1 MQLLREIACPRCS
14 SKNFSAKYESTYV
27 YSYKIEPPNSAEPKE
42 ENGLSFLFDNRE
54 QKGSKQYIECLECKA
69 QYPCE
74 FTMDS
79 KNIDFTILSK
89 AIRSNYVEKPEFFG

>member
-1 MQLLREIACPRCS
+1 MQLLREIACPKCL
-14 SKNFSAKYESTYV
+14 SKKFSVKYESTYV
-27 YSYKIEPPNSAEPKE
+27 YSYKIEPPNSTEPKD

-54 QKGSKQYIECLECKA
+54 QKGFKQYIECLECKT
-69 QYPCE
+69 QYPCQ